1 MTRQERR
8 LVAILAADVAGYSR
22 LMACDEIG
30 TLARFSALRIEVI
43 DPKLAQ
49 FKGRLVGTAGDSLL
63 VEFTSAV
70 DAVQCAVETQER
82 IALLNIDLPEDSQ
95 IVFRMGVN
103 LGEVISDGVTIHGDS
118 VNVAARLEKL
128 AKPGAVVVAR
138 SVRDQVKGK
147 LPYAFADLGE
157 HAVKNIAEPLWAFDV
172 VMAGQPAKSQA
183 KSEQLP
189 LPSKPSIAVLPFANL
204 SSDPQEEYFADGL
217 TEDIITELSRFK
229 GLFVIA
235 RNSAFAFKAKSIGI
249 AAISKELGV
258 RFLLEGSVRRSGDRV
273 RITARLVDA
282 NAGSEVWAERYD
294 RVIEDIFAVQDEVVR
309 TIVATLEGQLA
320 STIASQSRRQIPS
333 SIAAYESILQ
343 ARKHLDTYDIES
355 AEPLLRRAIAA
366 DPRYAQAHAWMA
378 MVYWVK
384 YFHHHRDADIA
395 EAVVLAKT
403 AVALDP
409 GDSVCHMALGFA
421 YIFTRQLE
429 LAGIHSQRALELN
442 PADMLALSL
451 RAQWLCRVD
460 RSPEAIETLD
470 RTVRQDPFP
479 PDWYWENRTI
489 ILLTLERYEEALEAV
504 RHLPEMFWWDHGY
517 VAICCSKLGRLKEA
531 QEAVKSAIKLRPEL
545 TIDRFMHGEPYKNP
559 ADAERMIDGLRAAG
573 LPE

>member
-1 MTRQERR
+1 MVSLTVAKPTRLMTFIRGRLTLLQETNVTRQERKF
-8 LVAILAADVAGYSR
+8 VAILAADVAGYSR

-43 DPKLAQ
+43 GPKLAQ

-128 AKPGAVVVAR
+128 AKPGSVVVAR

-343 ARKHLDTYDIES
+343 ARKHLDTYDKCG
-355 AEPLLRRAIAA
+355 RAAA
-366 DPRYAQAHAWMA
+366 APRHGGRNGKNAGQ
-378 MVYWVK
+378 
-384 YFHHHRDADIA
+384 RA
-395 EAVVLAKT
+395 EA
-403 AVALDP
+403 
-409 GDSVCHMALGFA
+409 
-421 YIFTRQLE
+421 
-429 LAGIHSQRALELN
+429 
-442 PADMLALSL
+442 
-451 RAQWLCRVD
+451 
-460 RSPEAIETLD
+460 
-470 RTVRQDPFP
+470 
-479 PDWYWENRTI
+479 ENRDDCK
-489 ILLTLERYEEALEAV
+489 RVGPV
-504 RHLPEMFWWDHGY
+504 R
-517 VAICCSKLGRLKEA
+517 R
-531 QEAVKSAIKLRPEL
+531 
-545 TIDRFMHGEPYKNP
+545 
-559 ADAERMIDGLRAAG
+559 
-573 LPE
+573 